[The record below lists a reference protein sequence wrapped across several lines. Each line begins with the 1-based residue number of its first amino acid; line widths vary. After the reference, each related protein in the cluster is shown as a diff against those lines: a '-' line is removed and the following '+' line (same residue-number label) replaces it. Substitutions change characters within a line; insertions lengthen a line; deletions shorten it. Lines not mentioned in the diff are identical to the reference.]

1 MDCSNCANVVNGSSP
16 VCRILN
22 KVYPISDYPNQGLS
36 CTAWTQGKAQ
46 RIVKDVKRDPLLS
59 WIDRFKGNK
68 VKDVSQIVPV
78 VEENS
83 ENKKEALKKL
93 EDALLDPDTKNKAY
107 LLGIREEL
115 KKPITDVQVSVP
127 IQPQETLEN
136 EINVKNS
143 LGWLIAAV
151 LGGTLF
157 SLWLLGLI
165 G

>member
-1 MDCSNCANVVNGSSP
+1 MDCSNCGNVVNGSSP
-16 VCRILN
+16 VCKILN
-22 KVYPISDYPNQGLS
+22 KIYPITDYPNQGS
-36 CTAWTQGKAQ
+36 NCVSWTQGKAQ
-46 RIVKDVKRDPLLS
+46 RTVKETKRDPLLS
-59 WIDRFKGNK
+59 WVGKFNRNR
-68 VKDVSQIVPV
+68 VKDVSQTIPV

-83 ENKKEALKKL
+83 ENKEEALKKIN
-93 EDALLDPDTKNKAY
+93 DALLDPNTKNKAY

-115 KKPITDVQVSVP
+115 KKPIIDVHVSVP

-143 LGWLIAAV
+143 LGWLVTAV
-151 LGGTLF
+151 FGGILI